1 MSTEGEICTE
11 INTNENNSESLNSE
25 NINSES
31 LNSESLN
38 SESINSESINS
49 ESINSENINSENI
62 NSENINSAEI
72 INENK
77 ISELETLY
85 PELYKAIFKDRRNI
99 LISGI
104 GGTGKTYSLNL
115 IRNECQKVGIK
126 CEVTSTTGTS
136 AHAIKGNTIHR
147 FSGIKLGTKPLATI
161 LADIKKKKDKV
172 KGWKDIQILI
182 IDEVSMLGA
191 KTLKLINDVG
201 QHIRYGGKIM
211 KDIKNSKHS
220 VEILPFGGVQVIFSA
235 DFLQLPPVNDEFA
248 FKSPVW
254 EKLNLFNF
262 RMVYPY
268 RYPDISHFEMLSRFR
283 TAQFTPEDVQIL
295 RTRVK
300 EYEIYRQKERW
311 GQINEEIKPTRIY
324 SLNRDVETV
333 NMQELEKLEGD
344 IVAYECN
351 DVIIPKNKE
360 NHNFHVHEYTEFLDT
375 VAEREIYLKEKAQVM
390 LTTNLDVES
399 GLTNGSRGVVMS
411 CEDNLIAVKFK
422 NGETINITP
431 YPYEHED
438 DEVIAVRHQFPLKL
452 AWSYSIHKS
461 QGATLDYA
469 IIDLGTSLFCPALGY
484 VALSRCRT
492 LNGLYIVNIVPDKI
506 KADPEALKFE
516 EELIKTS
523 VLGHKIDE

>member
-1 MSTEGEICTE
+1 MSSQDSEDTSTLNTVIEG
-11 INTNENNSESLNSE
+11 LN
-25 NINSES
+25 NINFKNSNES
-31 LNSESLN
+31 NV
-38 SESINSESINS
+38 
-49 ESINSENINSENI
+49 
-62 NSENINSAEI
+62 
-72 INENK
+72 
-77 ISELETLY
+77 SELKTLY
-85 PELYKAIFKDRRNI
+85 PELYKAIFNDKRNI

-115 IRNECQKVGIK
+115 IRNECNKLGIK

-136 AHAIKGNTIHR
+136 AHSIKGNTIHR

-161 LADIKKKKDKV
+161 LADIKKKKDKL
-172 KGWKDIQILI
+172 KGWKEVQLLI

-201 QHIRYGGKIM
+201 QHIRYGSKIM
-211 KDIKNSKHS
+211 KDISKGKYQE
-220 VEILPFGGVQVIFSA
+220 EILPFGGVQVIFSA

-262 RMVYPY
+262 RMIHPY
-268 RYPDISHFEMLSRFR
+268 RYPDKNHFEMLSRFR
-283 TAQFTPEDVQIL
+283 TAQFTQQDIDTL

-324 SLNRDVETV
+324 SLNRDVEHV

-344 IVAYECN
+344 LVSYECT
-351 DVIIPKNKE
+351 DTIIPKNKE
-360 NHNFHVHEYTEFLDT
+360 NHNFHVNEYTEYLDT
-375 VAEREIYLKEKAQVM
+375 IAEREIFLKEKAQVM

-399 GLTNGSRGVVMS
+399 GLTNGSRGVVIK
-411 CEDNLIAVKFK
+411 CEDNIVQVKFK
-422 NGETINITP
+422 NGDIINITP
-431 YPYEHED
+431 FPYEHED
-438 DEVIAVRHQFPLKL
+438 DDVIAVRYQFPLKL

-469 IIDLGTSLFCPALGY
+469 IIDLGTTLFCPALGY

-506 KADPEALKFE
+506 KADPDALKFE
-516 EELIKTS
+516 EDLIKSS
-523 VLGHKIDE
+523 VIAKSIE

>member
-1 MSTEGEICTE
+1 MS
-11 INTNENNSESLNSE
+11 SE
-25 NINSES
+25 NCEGSCIDVQNQTQ
-31 LNSESLN
+31 
-38 SESINSESINS
+38 
-49 ESINSENINSENI
+49 
-62 NSENINSAEI
+62 
-72 INENK
+72 NK
-77 ISELETLY
+77 NTSELEKLY
-85 PELYKAIFKDRRNI
+85 PELYKAIFKERRNI

-104 GGTGKTYSLNL
+104 GGTGKTYSINL
-115 IRNECQKVGIK
+115 IRNDCQKLGIK

-147 FSGIKLGTKPLATI
+147 FSGIKLGNKPLATI
-161 LADIKKKKDKV
+161 LADIKKKRDKI
-172 KGWKDIQILI
+172 KGWKDVQILI

-191 KTLKLINDVG
+191 KTLKLINEVG
-201 QHIRYGGKIM
+201 QHIRYGSKIM
-211 KDIKNSKHS
+211 KDFKIGKYNG
-220 VEILPFGGVQVIFSA
+220 EILPFGGIQIIFIA
-235 DFLQLPPVNDEFA
+235 DFLQLPPINDEFA

-254 EKLNLFNF
+254 ETLNFFNF
-262 RMVYPY
+262 RMVHPY

-283 TAQFTPEDVQIL
+283 TSQFTPEDIQIL

-324 SLNRDVETV
+324 SLNRDVETI

-375 VAEREIYLKEKAQVM
+375 VAEKEIYLKEKAQVM
-390 LTTNLDVES
+390 LTINLDVEL

-411 CEDNLIAVKFK
+411 CEDNLVAVKFK

-438 DEVIAVRHQFPLKL
+438 DDVIAVRHQFPLKL

-506 KADPEALKFE
+506 KADPDALKFE

-523 VLGHKIDE
+523 ILGNKIE